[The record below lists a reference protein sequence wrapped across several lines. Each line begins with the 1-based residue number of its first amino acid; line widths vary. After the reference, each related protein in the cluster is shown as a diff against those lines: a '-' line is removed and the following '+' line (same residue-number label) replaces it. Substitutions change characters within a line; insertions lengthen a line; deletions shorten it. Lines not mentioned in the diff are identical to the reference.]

1 MSVAGI
7 DCGAKFVKALIMK
20 DDKVL
25 GKSAVLSGF
34 DQKAAAEKALEEA
47 LKDAGLSK
55 ENLIHITATGN
66 GKEEVTFAHS
76 TITEVGADARAMNHL
91 YPSVR
96 TVIDV
101 GAEEGRAIRISK
113 EGKVTDFAINEKC
126 AAGAGTFTETMAR
139 ALEMKVEEMG
149 PLSLKSQK
157 EVPMNAQCA
166 VFAESEV
173 VSLIHAKHAKE
184 DIARAVHDAIS
195 DRIASMARKIGIE
208 KEVALVGGVSKNV
221 GFVDSLKRDLKTDL
235 LIPEDPEYSC
245 AFGAA
250 LMAIEK
256 QKGG

>member
-7 DCGAKFVKALIMK
+7 DCGAKFVKALILK
-20 DDKVL
+20 DKKIL
-25 GKSAVLSGF
+25 AKSAVLSGF

-47 LKDAGLSK
+47 LKEAGLSK
-55 ENLIHITATGN
+55 KDLVHITATGN

-76 TITEVGADARAMNHL
+76 TVTEVGADAKAMNRL

-101 GAEEGRAIRISK
+101 GAEEGRAIRISE

-208 KEVALVGGVSKNV
+208 KDVALVGGVSKNV

-250 LMAIEK
+250 LVATEK